1 MLWYAPVYL
10 MKQYSIH
17 IRFISGPLY
26 GKLLHVDQFPCTI
39 GRELDNTIVLAD
51 DRVSRYH
58 ASIKL
63 IQKAYYLFD
72 HKSHNGTL
80 YKGHAIEKLCLE
92 QGMEF
97 QIGFSVLK
105 IETLIF

>member
-1 MLWYAPVYL
+1 MQTQKSSL
-10 MKQYSIH
+10 H
-17 IRFISGPLY
+17 IRFISGPLH
-26 GKLLHVDQFPCTI
+26 GKLLEVNQFPCAI
-39 GRELDNTIVLAD
+39 GRELDNDIVLAD

-63 IQKAYYLFD
+63 IHDAYYLYD
-72 HKSHNGTL
+72 NKSHNGTL
-80 YKGHAIEKLCLE
+80 HKGHSIEKLCLE

-105 IETLIF
+105 IETLI